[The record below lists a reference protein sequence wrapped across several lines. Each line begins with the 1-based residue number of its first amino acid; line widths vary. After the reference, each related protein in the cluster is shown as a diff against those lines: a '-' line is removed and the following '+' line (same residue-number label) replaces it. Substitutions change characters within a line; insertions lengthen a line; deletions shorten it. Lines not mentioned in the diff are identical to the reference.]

1 MNPINNDDYEF
12 EIYMTNN
19 ETQIGKVILGML
31 YLVCYTW
38 YVLLG
43 IFYYDKL

>member
-12 EIYMTNN
+12 QIYMTNN

-31 YLVCYTW
+31 YSVCYTR
-38 YVLLG
+38 YVILG
-43 IFYYDKL
+43 MFYYDKL